1 MTINKWILLG
11 ALTMALAA
19 CGGDGGSGTGDPDGG
34 GGGGGA
40 GAGCTG
46 SNPPALCGEACES
59 ANECGDGTYCG
70 SDGTCTADCTLD
82 GDECGDG
89 QICTTG
95 GRCRVDPSTRPDA
108 APMDCPS
115 VAVTTQPIIPTV
127 QLLIDHSLS
136 MDEGFGNTRRVFAVR
151 DALLDSDDGVVAL
164 LGQQVKFGAMLYT
177 SHNGFDNGGT
187 CPELP
192 ANVAPAL
199 NNYEAIDDALRPLLT
214 RETLGEDTPTG
225 AALEAAAASFPA
237 PGPNDK
243 QIIVLAT
250 DGLPDTCEDPDPP
263 NQELQAQAEQQ
274 TEATA
279 QRVHDEEDIDIVVL
293 SVGADVTETHLQ
305 KMANVGVGK
314 AIDEA
319 NDPAPFY
326 VANDPEELV
335 AAFGEIVRGAREC
348 KFTVDNGRVTDASEG
363 TVELNGEELAYPD
376 EWDMLDETTL
386 EIKGEACQT
395 YLNAEVAQ
403 ITAEFS
409 CDAVIIVE

>member
-1 MTINKWILLG
+1 MRVSKWILLG
-11 ALTMALAA
+11 ALTMVLAA
-19 CGGDGGSGTGDPDGG
+19 CSGNVGGGNGNPDGG
-34 GGGGGA
+34 GGGGGGGG

-46 SNPPALCGEACES
+46 PNPPAMCGATCENAS
-59 ANECGDGTYCG
+59 QCGAGTYCG
-70 SDGTCTADCTLD
+70 SEGTCSADCTPT
-82 GDECGDG
+82 GDECDAG
-89 QICTTG
+89 QICG
-95 GRCRVDPSTRPDA
+95 ADGRCRVDPSTRPDA
-108 APMDCPS
+108 APIDCPS

-127 QLLIDHSLS
+127 QLLIDHSGS
-136 MDEGFGNTRRVFAVR
+136 MDEGFGGTRRVFAVR
-151 DALLDSDDGVVAL
+151 EALLDPDDGVVAL
-164 LGQQVKFGAMLYT
+164 LDDQVQFGAMLYT

-199 NNYEAIDDALRPLLT
+199 NNYQAINDALRPLLT

-225 AALEAAAASFPA
+225 ASIVAAADAFPA

-250 DGLPDTCEDPDPP
+250 DGEPDTCTDPDPDVLD
-263 NQELQAQAEQQ
+263 ESRAES
-274 TEATA
+274 EAA
-279 QRVHDEEDIDIVVL
+279 AKAAHDDKNIDLFVL
-293 SVGADVTETHLQ
+293 SVGSDVADAHLQ
-305 KMANVGVGK
+305 RVANVGVGK
-314 AIDEA
+314 AIDETA
-319 NDPAPFY
+319 DPATFY
-326 VANDPEELV
+326 VANSPDELV
-335 AAFGEIVRGAREC
+335 AAFGDIIRGAREC

-386 EIKGEACQT
+386 EIKGDACQT

-403 ITAEFS
+403 ITAEFP